1 MNRQLLVETAAL
13 AGEIMLKSGAE
24 TFRVED
30 TMAHILQKGNA
41 LRVSPVAFTTAIQ
54 VTLEEKDKEPLT
66 IVRRVK
72 TGNTNLSRIV
82 QVNDISRRYCS
93 DEISLEEARELLKQV
108 DGKEYNKILYNLATV
123 GAAAGF
129 ALFFGG
135 SWPDF
140 VMAACSGFVLAL
152 CITAGRS
159 LKLNSFIQNCLSC
172 AIMAFFCVAADN
184 LAFPAMNMDL
194 VIISTIM
201 PLVPGVA
208 ITNAIRDTLQG
219 DYLSGGA
226 RVMEAFVKAVS
237 IAVGVGIGLALFRF
251 IR

>member
-1 MNRQLLVETAAL
+1 MNRQLLIETATL

-41 LRVSPVAFTTAIQ
+41 FRVSPVAFTTAIE
-54 VTLEEKDKEPLT
+54 VTLEEKEKEPLT

-72 TGNTNLSRIV
+72 TGSTNLSCIV
-82 QVNDISRRYCS
+82 QVNDISRRYCA
-93 DEISLEEARELLKQV
+93 DEISLEEASELLKQV
-108 DGKEYNKILYNLATV
+108 EGKEYNKVLYNLATA

-135 SWPDF
+135 SWLDF
-140 VMAACSGFVLAL
+140 VMAVCSGVVLAL
-152 CITAGRS
+152 CITVGRS
-159 LKLNSFIQNCLSC
+159 LRLNGFIQNCVSC

-184 LAFPAMNMDL
+184 WFFSAMNMDL
-194 VIISTIM
+194 VIISSIM

-208 ITNAIRDTLQG
+208 ITNAVRDTLQG

-226 RVMEAFVKAVS
+226 RVMEAFVKAAS